1 MTANQR
7 SAAPVTVLESGD
19 PAVLL
24 VAESLLEGAEI
35 VYFAKG
41 EGAQDL
47 FGAGRLGTGFNPGV
61 GAIQLQVPA
70 EDAEA
75 ARELLRDLLTR

>member
-1 MTANQR
+1 MMTESRR
-7 SAAPVTVLESGD
+7 SAPVTVLESAD

-24 VAESLLEGAEI
+24 VAKSLLEQAD
-35 VYFAKG
+35 VSYFAKG

-61 GAIQLQVPA
+61 GAIQLQVA
-70 EDAEA
+70 ADDADA
-75 ARELLRDLLTR
+75 ARELLRDLSS

>member
-1 MTANQR
+1 MTDSRR
-7 SAAPVTVLESGD
+7 SAAPVTVLETAD

-24 VAESLLEGAEI
+24 IAKSLLEQADML
-35 VYFAKG
+35 YFAKG

-61 GAIQLQVPA
+61 GAIQLQVA
-70 EDAEA
+70 ADDADE
-75 ARELLRDLLTR
+75 ARELLGDLSS